1 MYRRV
6 IQGKICLMLSAATHS
21 VNYFEMLNSNPI
33 PRVCVFRNTVLN
45 YILNYAV
52 TIFNQL
58 WKGGEIKMI
67 LHPHKGDVSLKL
79 SLAVTIFTKES
90 I

>member
-1 MYRRV
+1 MY
-6 IQGKICLMLSAATHS
+6 LETL
-21 VNYFEMLNSNPI
+21 
-33 PRVCVFRNTVLN
+33 LN

-79 SLAVTIFTKES
+79 SLAVTIFTEES